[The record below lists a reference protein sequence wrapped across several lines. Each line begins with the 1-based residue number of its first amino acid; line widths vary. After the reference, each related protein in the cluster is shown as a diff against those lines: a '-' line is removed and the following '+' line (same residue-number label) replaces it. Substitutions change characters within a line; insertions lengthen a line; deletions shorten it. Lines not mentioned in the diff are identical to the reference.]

1 MSIYDN
7 MFRDKKAILIR
18 KTRLFQG
25 IPFIRMPL
33 TEAEKN
39 FLLKTARET
48 IESHIK
54 GVDDPEPDPPAGGLT
69 EERGAFVTLQKG
81 GELRGCIGT
90 FSSDKPL
97 YKTVEEMAVS
107 AATKDPR
114 FAPVI
119 PVEVD
124 ALEIEISALTPLRE
138 ISDISEIEIGRHGI
152 YIIEGMYS
160 GVLLPQVATEH
171 NFDRISFLEHTCLK
185 AGLPKNCWKQGARI
199 LVFEAEVFREV
210 S

>member
-1 MSIYDN
+1 LETKRQFLFEKPAY
-7 MFRDKKAILIR
+7 FRK
-18 KTRLFQG
+18 
-25 IPFIRMPL
+25 IPIIRMPL
-33 TEAEKN
+33 TEAEKD
-39 FLLKTARET
+39 FLLKTARDT

-69 EERGAFVTLQKG
+69 EERGAFVSLHKS

-97 YKTVEEMAVS
+97 YKTVVEMAVS

-114 FAPVI
+114 FAPVS
-119 PVEVD
+119 PFEVD
-124 ALEIEISALTPLRE
+124 ALQIEISALTPLRE
-138 ISDISEIEIGRHGI
+138 ISDVSEIEIGRHGI
-152 YIIEGMYS
+152 YIIEGMHS

-171 NFDRISFLEHTCLK
+171 NLDRIAFLEHTCMK
-185 AGLPKNCWKQGARI
+185 AGLPKNCWKEGAKI

-210 S
+210 L